1 MPDAVPEV
9 PRCEKIKRSGLRCG
23 RKAVP
28 GSIHCWNHSAIA
40 LQAEAATAQAD
51 CRGRLIEAADKAVG
65 ALIGLLDAEDEGIR
79 LRATTAV
86 LDRLGV
92 SVVQRIEGTVEHVAL
107 PGPVERSIDQ
117 RIAELLAGQPP
128 PPSELALPAS
138 LTADAVQGS

>member
-1 MPDAVPEV
+1 MGLRRSPEFRAGAQANLRCRFRCLPLPLADMPDAVPEV

-92 SVVQRIEGTVEHVAL
+92 SGR
-107 PGPVERSIDQ
+107 
-117 RIAELLAGQPP
+117 
-128 PPSELALPAS
+128 PA
-138 LTADAVQGS
+138 DRRHR